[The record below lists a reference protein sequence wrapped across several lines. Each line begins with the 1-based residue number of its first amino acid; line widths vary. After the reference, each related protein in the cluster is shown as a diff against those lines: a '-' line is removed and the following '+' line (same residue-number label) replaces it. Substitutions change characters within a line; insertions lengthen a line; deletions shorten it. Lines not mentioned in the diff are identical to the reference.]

1 MLQTARMEA
10 GGGSGEQVVAV
21 LAGLLDELHR
31 LVLQPWR
38 GLLQTQQLFSKAVR
52 TVRGNRVANR

>member
-1 MLQTARMEA
+1 MEA

-21 LAGLLDELHR
+21 LAGLLDELHG